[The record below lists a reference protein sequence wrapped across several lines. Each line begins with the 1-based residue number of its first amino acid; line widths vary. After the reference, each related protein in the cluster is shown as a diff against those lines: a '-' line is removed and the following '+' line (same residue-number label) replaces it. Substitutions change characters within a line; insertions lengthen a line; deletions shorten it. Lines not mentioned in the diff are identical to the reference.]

1 MIMKEICEY
10 DRERKKASDA
20 LILKFQRESL
30 HILVIPLCLKIIK
43 KVRSDRIQPG
53 WTLFEYQSAYQLPL
67 NRP

>member
-1 MIMKEICEY
+1 MKEICEY

-43 KVRSDRIQPG
+43 KDRRNSG
-53 WTLFEYQSAYQLPL
+53 GTLQQNTTCLKFI
-67 NRP
+67 